1 MLQICSGKLFQN
13 EVQYRNNLRG
23 VIYTNL
29 RLFSDRRIDTAAGS
43 ILSTSN
49 LGQSNAIVY
58 EIEELI
64 ESSGQ
69 GPGVLV
75 SHGVDPYI
83 LDFSTLLSFTLN
95 CTASPSYHLTDR
107 LLGDQRGLSTYSTP
121 KQVVKQVFDKEIIF
135 KESDEKYLAEFIKHL
150 IGLERSTYLGVM
162 RAIRTYVTGIHRIAD
177 DFELAYTLLVA
188 SMESLAQDFDGHISS
203 WSDYDQRKR
212 KLIDKALSDADDAVS
227 TSVREAVLNIEHTSL
242 SRRFRDF
249 SLQHITPELFREET
263 IESIN
268 PISKFDLTKALKNAY
283 QARSQYI
290 HNLRKLPDLLTTH
303 NSHSETCRIGNET
316 WLTIQGLSRLAR
328 HVIMNFIISQDTVES
343 EEYDYSLERAGVIQV
358 PLAPQFWVGKTVIY
372 EGSGSKKLE
381 GFLSQY
387 SDHLENKPNATIT
400 DLTDLLS
407 EVESK
412 VHELKKHD
420 KLPYIALYLLFNGVI
435 PETQRMKNVDKFSR
449 MFEEELTRATPEALL
464 LNLLFSIES
473 PWDTTTQYDCLTKY
487 FRNRDNKFNFRAPK
501 IIEAG
506 MALQLAERY
515 RIDKDYHKAME
526 LIAIAV
532 ENHPGHKALR
542 EFEEDFK
549 INESR
554 IEWSKVLLP
563 NQEAGDT

>member
-1 MLQICSGKLFQN
+1 MLQICSGKLFQK

-29 RLFSDRRIDTAAGS
+29 RLFRDTKIDTAAGS
-43 ILSTSN
+43 LLPTSN
-49 LGQSNAIVY
+49 LGPSNAIVY

-69 GPGVLV
+69 GPGVLI
-75 SHGVDPYI
+75 SHSVDPYI
-83 LDFSTLLSFTLN
+83 LDFSTLLSFILN
-95 CTASPSYHLTDR
+95 CTASPSYNLTDR
-107 LLGDQRGLSTYSTP
+107 LLGDQRGLSTHSTP
-121 KQVVKQVFDKEIIF
+121 KQAVKQVFDKEVIF
-135 KESDEKYLAEFIKHL
+135 KESDEQYLAEFIKHL

-162 RAIRTYVTGIHRIAD
+162 RAVRTYVTGMHRIAD

-203 WSDYDQRKR
+203 WCDYDQRKR
-212 KLIDKALSDADDAVS
+212 KLIDNALSGADDAI
-227 TSVREAVLNIEHTSL
+227 TESVREAILNIEHTSL

-249 SLQHITPELFREET
+249 SLQHITPEFFREET
-263 IESIN
+263 IGSIS
-268 PISKFDLTKALKNAY
+268 PISRFDLTKALKNAY

-328 HVIMNFIISQDTVES
+328 HVIMNFIMSQDTVES

>member
-1 MLQICSGKLFQN
+1 MLQICSGKLFQK

-29 RLFSDRRIDTAAGS
+29 RLFSDRKIDTAAGS
-43 ILSTSN
+43 LLSTSN

-69 GPGVLV
+69 GPGVLI

-95 CTASPSYHLTDR
+95 CTASPSYNLTDR
-107 LLGDQRGLSTYSTP
+107 LLGDQRGLSTHSTP
-121 KQVVKQVFDKEIIF
+121 KQAVKQVFDKEIIF
-135 KESDEKYLAEFIKHL
+135 KESDEKYLSEFIKHL

-162 RAIRTYVTGIHRIAD
+162 RAIRTYVTGMHRIAD

-203 WSDYDQRKR
+203 WCDYDQRKR
-212 KLIDKALSDADDAVS
+212 KLIDNALSDADDAVS
-227 TSVREAVLNIEHTSL
+227 ESVREAILNVEHTSL

-249 SLQHITPELFREET
+249 SLQHITSEFFREET
-263 IESIN
+263 IGSIN

-303 NSHSETCRIGNET
+303 NSYSETCRIGNET

-328 HVIMNFIISQDTVES
+328 HVIKNFIISQNTVES

-358 PLAPQFWVGKTVIY
+358 PLAPQYWVGKTVIY

-387 SDHLENKPNATIT
+387 SDHLENKSNATTT

-412 VHELKKHD
+412 IHELKKHD
-420 KLPYIALYLLFNGVI
+420 KLPYISLYLLFNGVI

-449 MFEEELTRATPEALL
+449 MFEKELTKATPEALL
-464 LNLLFSIES
+464 LNLFFNIES
-473 PWDTTTQYDCLTKY
+473 PWDTETQYDCLTKY

-506 MALQLAERY
+506 MALQIAERY
-515 RIDKDYHKAME
+515 RIDKDYNKAME

-532 ENHPGHKALR
+532 ENYPDHKTLR

-549 INESR
+549 TNKSR

-563 NQEAGDT
+563 RNEAGDK

>member
-249 SLQHITPELFREET
+249 SLQHITPEFFREET

>member
-29 RLFSDRRIDTAAGS
+29 RLFSDRRIDTVVGS

-69 GPGVLV
+69 GPGVLI

-121 KQVVKQVFDKEIIF
+121 KQVVKQVFDKQIIF

-249 SLQHITPELFREET
+249 SLQHITPEFFREET

-303 NSHSETCRIGNET
+303 NSYSETCRIGHET

-328 HVIMNFIISQDTVES
+328 HVIKNFIISQNTVES
-343 EEYDYSLERAGVIQV
+343 EEYDYSLERAGVMQV
-358 PLAPQFWVGKTVIY
+358 PLAPQYWVGKSVIY

-387 SDHLENKPNATIT
+387 SDHLENRPNTTIT

-412 VHELKKHD
+412 IHELKKHD

-435 PETQRMKNVDKFSR
+435 PETQRMKNVDKFSL
-449 MFEEELTRATPEALL
+449 MFEKELIKATPEALL
-464 LNLLFSIES
+464 LNLLFNIES
-473 PWDTTTQYDCLTKY
+473 SWDTDTQYDCLTEY
-487 FRNRDNKFNFRAPK
+487 FKNRDNKFNFRAPK
-501 IIEAG
+501 IIESG
-506 MALQLAERY
+506 MALQIAERY
-515 RIDKDYHKAME
+515 RIDKDYNKAME

-532 ENHPGHKALR
+532 ENYPDHKALR

-549 INESR
+549 INESC

-563 NQEAGDT
+563 KHEAGDT

>member
-1 MLQICSGKLFQN
+1 MLQICSGKLFQK

-29 RLFSDRRIDTAAGS
+29 RLFRDTKIDTAAGS
-43 ILSTSN
+43 LLSTSN
-49 LGQSNAIVY
+49 LGPSNAIVY

-69 GPGVLV
+69 GPGVLI

-83 LDFSTLLSFTLN
+83 LDFSTLLSFILN
-95 CTASPSYHLTDR
+95 CTASPSYNLTDR
-107 LLGDQRGLSTYSTP
+107 LLGDQRGLSTHSTP
-121 KQVVKQVFDKEIIF
+121 KQAVKQVFDKEVIF
-135 KESDEKYLAEFIKHL
+135 KESDEQCLAEFIKHL

-162 RAIRTYVTGIHRIAD
+162 RAVRTYVTGMHRIAD

-203 WSDYDQRKR
+203 WCDYDQRKR
-212 KLIDKALSDADDAVS
+212 KLIDNALSDADDAVS
-227 TSVREAVLNIEHTSL
+227 ESVREAILNIEHTSL

-249 SLQHITPELFREET
+249 SLQHITPEFFREET
-263 IESIN
+263 IGSIS
-268 PISKFDLTKALKNAY
+268 PISRFDLTKALKNAY

-449 MFEEELTRATPEALL
+449 MFEKELTRATPEALL

-563 NQEAGDT
+563 NHEAGDT

>member
-1 MLQICSGKLFQN
+1 MLQICSGKLFQK

-29 RLFSDRRIDTAAGS
+29 RLFSDRKIDTAAGS
-43 ILSTSN
+43 LLSTSN

-69 GPGVLV
+69 GPGVLI

-95 CTASPSYHLTDR
+95 CTASPSYNLTDR

-121 KQVVKQVFDKEIIF
+121 NQVVKQVFDKEIIF

-188 SMESLAQDFDGHISS
+188 SIESLAQDFDGHISS

-212 KLIDKALSDADDAVS
+212 TLIDKALSDADDAVS

-249 SLQHITPELFREET
+249 SLQHITPEFFREET

-303 NSHSETCRIGNET
+303 NSYSETCRIGHET

-328 HVIMNFIISQDTVES
+328 HVIKNFIISQNTVES
-343 EEYDYSLERAGVIQV
+343 EEYDYSLERAGVMQV
-358 PLAPQFWVGKTVIY
+358 PLAPQYWVGKSIIY

-387 SDHLENKPNATIT
+387 SDHLENRPNSTIT
-400 DLTDLLS
+400 DLTDLLC
-407 EVESK
+407 EVERK
-412 VHELKKHD
+412 IHELKKHD

-435 PETQRMKNVDKFSR
+435 PETQRMKNVDKFSL
-449 MFEEELTRATPEALL
+449 MFEKELIKATPEALL
-464 LNLLFSIES
+464 LNLLFNIES
-473 PWDTTTQYDCLTKY
+473 SWDTDTQYDCLTEY
-487 FRNRDNKFNFRAPK
+487 FKNRDNKFNFRAPK
-501 IIEAG
+501 IIESG
-506 MALQLAERY
+506 MALQIAERY
-515 RIDKDYHKAME
+515 RIDNDCNKAME

-532 ENHPGHKALR
+532 ENYPDHKALR

-549 INESR
+549 INER
-554 IEWSKVLLP
+554 CIEWSKVLLP
-563 NQEAGDT
+563 KHEAGDT

>member
-1 MLQICSGKLFQN
+1 MLQICSGKLFQR
-13 EVQYRNNLRG
+13 EVQYKNDLRG
-23 VIYTNL
+23 IIYTNL
-29 RLFSDRRIDTAAGS
+29 RLLRDRKIDTSAGS
-43 ILSTSN
+43 LLSTSS
-49 LGQSNAIVY
+49 LGKSNAIIY

-64 ESSGQ
+64 EANGQ
-69 GPGVLV
+69 GPGTLV
-75 SHGVDPYI
+75 SHGIAPYI
-83 LDFSTLLSFTLN
+83 LDFSTLLSFILN
-95 CTASPSYHLTDR
+95 CTASPSHTLTDR
-107 LLGDQRGLSTYSTP
+107 LLGEQRGLSTHSTP
-121 KQVVKQVFDKEIIF
+121 KQVVKQVFDEEIYF
-135 KESDEKYLAEFIKHL
+135 KESDEERLVEFIKQL

-162 RAIRTYVTGIHRIAD
+162 RAIRTYVTGMHRIAD

-188 SMESLAQDFDGHISS
+188 SIESLAQDFDGYRAS

-212 KLIDKALSDADDAVS
+212 NLIDNALTDADDTVS
-227 TSVREAVLNIEHTSL
+227 ESVREAILNIEHTSL
-242 SRRFRDF
+242 GRRFRDF
-249 SLQHITPELFREET
+249 SLQHINPEFYREEAT
-263 IESIN
+263 GSIN
-268 PISKFDLTKALKNAY
+268 PISRFDLEKALKNSY

-328 HVIMNFIISQDTVES
+328 HVIKNFIISQNTVDS
-343 EEYDYSLERAGVIQV
+343 EEYDYSLEREGVIQV
-358 PLAPQFWVGKTVIY
+358 PLAPQYWVGKAVIY
-372 EGSGSKKLE
+372 EGSGSRKLE

-387 SDHLENKPNATIT
+387 ADRLENKPNAAFTN
-400 DLTDLLS
+400 LTDLLS

-412 VHELKKHD
+412 IHELKKHD
-420 KLPYIALYLLFNGVI
+420 KLSYTALYLLFNGAI
-435 PETQRMKNVDKFSR
+435 PETQKMLNIDKFSSIH
-449 MFEEELTRATPEALL
+449 EKELTRATPEALL
-464 LNLLFSIES
+464 LNLLFNIES
-473 PWDTTTQYDCLTKY
+473 PWDTTAHYDCLKKY

-532 ENHPGHKALR
+532 ENYPDHKALR

-554 IEWSKVLLP
+554 IDWSKVLLP
-563 NQEAGDT
+563 KNEAGDK